1 MRATNHPPALIPP
14 NAQKNRPHKRPVVRF
29 WRWGW
34 PWQCQDQEPSER
46 RGLHAHAA
54 HATHTAHATHV
65 GSTSSFSLRSFS
77 NHALGGQQQRSHGSG
92 VLQCSAGHLGGVQDT
107 HFQHV
112 AVGVVG
118 SVEAEVALALQHSV
132 HHHRR
137 LATGIGHDFAQRSF
151 HSLQHQLDTSV
162 LLSVAGRQ
170 AAHGLLGAQQSHA
183 TARNNTFFHSS
194 AGSVQGVFH
203 AGFLFLHFDFGSSA
217 HLDHG
222 NTASQLGH
230 ALLQFFA
237 VVVGSG
243 FFDLATDLLDAGF
256 DFVGLTST
264 IDDGGVFFADFDAS
278 SLAQVFQSHFF
289 QRQAHFFSD
298 DLTASQD
305 SDVFQHGLATVAKAR
320 SLHSHPLQDA
330 ADGVHHQSCQGFA
343 FGVFSNDQQ
352 RTASLGHSFQCG
364 QQVADGADLLV
375 EQQHEGVV
383 QNSGLLFGVVD
394 EVGRQVATVKLH
406 AFDDIQFVGQALA
419 FFHSDHAFF
428 AHCVHGLSD
437 DFAHISVGVGRDGA
451 HLSDFFAG
459 GGGLGLLLQLFH
471 QSGDSLVDTAL
482 QIHGV
487 QTSGNVLGA
496 FAHDGLGQH
505 GSGSGTVTSDV
516 VGLGSHFLHE
526 LSAHVL
532 QLVFEFHFLGHGHT
546 VLGHS
551 GGAKRTLQHHVAAFG
566 AQGHFHGVGQNV
578 HAFDHAGAGVGTEN
592 YVFCC
597 HFWLLKSV
605 QNHWLALSLQAPA
618 AMKKEDVRDYCST
631 TANRS
636 SSFMTS
642 SSWPFIF
649 TVWPLYLPNRTRS
662 PTFTF
667 RGDTTPWSFFLP
679 GPTASTSP

>member
-170 AAHGLLGAQQSHA
+170 AAHGLLGAQQSYA

-194 AGSVQGVFH
+194 AGRVQGVFH
-203 AGFLFLHFDFGSSA
+203 AGFLFLHFDFGGSA
-217 HLDHG
+217 DLDHG

-243 FFDLATDLLDAGF
+243 FFALDTDLLNAGF

-264 IDDGGVFFADFDAS
+264 VDDGGVFFADFDAG
-278 SLAQVFQSHFF
+278 SLAQVFQSHIF

-298 DLTASQD
+298 HLTASQD
-305 SDVFQHGLATVAKAR
+305 GDVFQHGLATVAKAR
-320 SLHSHPLQDA
+320 SLHSHHLQDA
-330 ADGVHHQSCQGFA
+330 ADGVHHQGGQGFA
-343 FGVFSNDQQ
+343 LDVFGHDQQ
-352 RTASLGHSFQCG
+352 GAAGLGHGFQRG
-364 QQVADGADLLV
+364 QQVADVADFLV
-375 EQQHEGVV
+375 KQQHEGVV
-383 QNSGLLFGVVD
+383 QDGGLLLGVVD
-394 EVGRQVATVKLH
+394 EVGRQVATVKLQ
-406 AFDDIQFVGQALA
+406 AFDDIQFVLQRFA
-419 FFHSDHAFF
+419 FFHGDHAFF
-428 AHCVHGLSD
+428 AHFVHGFGND
-437 DFAHISVGVGRDGA
+437 GAHRLVRVGRDRT
-451 HLSDFFAG
+451 HLGDPFAG
-459 GGGLGLLLQLFH
+459 GGGFGLLFSALPPG
-471 QSGDSLVDTAL
+471 QS
-482 QIHGV
+482 Q
-487 QTSGNVLGA
+487 
-496 FAHDGLGQH
+496 
-505 GSGSGTVTSDV
+505 
-516 VGLGSHFLHE
+516 
-526 LSAHVL
+526 
-532 QLVFEFHFLGHGHT
+532 
-546 VLGHS
+546 
-551 GGAKRTLQHHVAAFG
+551 
-566 AQGHFHGVGQNV
+566 
-578 HAFDHAGAGVGTEN
+578 
-592 YVFCC
+592 
-597 HFWLLKSV
+597 
-605 QNHWLALSLQAPA
+605 P
-618 AMKKEDVRDYCST
+618 
-631 TANRS
+631 
-636 SSFMTS
+636 
-642 SSWPFIF
+642 
-649 TVWPLYLPNRTRS
+649 
-662 PTFTF
+662 
-667 RGDTTPWSFFLP
+667 
-679 GPTASTSP
+679 